1 MNEPVLSADIPG
13 EVARDV
19 GTIEAIETV
28 RCQAQPNLLWARVHT
43 STGAVGLG
51 ETYYLPG
58 AVERV
63 IHDLAAPLFLG
74 EPAGAISQLWSAF
87 FSCTNFF
94 GFAGAEMRA
103 LSALDMALW
112 DALGQVAG
120 LPVYQLLGGACRH
133 TVPAYNTCVNAGADH
148 DWDRALEE
156 PAALAA
162 ELRDLGYFGMKVW
175 PWDRFA
181 PQLHP
186 RGSTGPAGW
195 SAMGPVGSY
204 LSQTDLA
211 TGLSVF
217 EAARD
222 RVGNTFELLVEGH
235 GRWDVNMGIRIC
247 RAIEPIGVLWAEDIC
262 QPDSAEDLARLVRE
276 TRVPQ
281 AVSERLISRFAF
293 REVLRQQAAHIV
305 LVDLAW
311 TGGISE
317 ARRVAEMA
325 DTYHL
330 PFAPHDCTG
339 PVTALANL
347 HVATAQPNCLGVEVV
362 RGFINGYYH
371 EVLDKPISIDHGQLV
386 APTRPG
392 LGAALSSEFLGRGDV
407 NIVSSQVREISVE
420 VREISKEAVE

>member
-1 MNEPVLSADIPG
+1 MTAQATDERG
-13 EVARDV
+13 ERQRDV

-28 RCQAQPNLLWARVHT
+28 RWRAQPNLLWARVHT
-43 STGAVGLG
+43 SSGIIGLG

-63 IHDLAAPLFLG
+63 VHDLAADLFIG
-74 EPAGAISQLWSAF
+74 EPAGAISKLWSAF

-112 DALGQVAG
+112 DSLGQSAG
-120 LPVYQLLGGACRH
+120 LPVYQLLGGRCRDH
-133 TVPAYNTCVNAGADH
+133 VPAYNTCVNAGSSP
-148 DWDRALEE
+148 DWDRALAE
-156 PAALAA
+156 PGALAA

-175 PWDRFA
+175 PWDQFA
-181 PQLHP
+181 PQLKA

-204 LSQTDLA
+204 LSLTDLA
-211 TGLSVF
+211 AGLSVF

-222 RVGNTFELLVEGH
+222 RVGPTFELLVEGH
-235 GRWDVNMGIRIC
+235 GRWDVNMGVRIC

-262 QPDSAEDLARLVRE
+262 QPDSPEDLARLVRE
-276 TRVPQ
+276 TQVPQ
-281 AVSERLISRFAF
+281 AVSERLISRFSF
-293 REVLRQQAAHIV
+293 REVLRHQSAHIV

-317 ARRVAEMA
+317 AKRIAELA
-325 DTYHL
+325 STYHL

-347 HVATAQPNCLGVEVV
+347 HLATSQPNCLGVEVV
-362 RGFINGYYH
+362 RGFVDGYYR
-371 EVLDKPISIDHGQLV
+371 EVLDKPFTIDHGALV
-386 APTRPG
+386 APPRPG
-392 LGAALSSEFLGRGDV
+392 LGAALSMEFLDRDDV
-407 NIVSSQVREISVE
+407 DIVSSS
-420 VREISKEAVE
+420 

>member
-1 MNEPVLSADIPG
+1 MTEPVLSTEIAG

-28 RCQAQPNLLWARVHT
+28 RCQAQPYLLRARVHT

-74 EPAGAISQLWSAF
+74 EPAGAISQLWSAY

-112 DALGQVAG
+112 DALGQAAG

-133 TVPAYNTCVNAGADH
+133 MVRAYNTCVNAGTDH

-156 PAALAA
+156 PAVLAA

-217 EAARD
+217 EVARD
-222 RVGNTFELLVEGH
+222 RVGTSFELLVEGH

-247 RAIEPIGVLWAEDIC
+247 RALEPIGVLWAEDIC
-262 QPDSAEDLARLVRE
+262 QPDSAEDLGRLVRE

-305 LVDLAW
+305 LVDQAW

-317 ARRVAEMA
+317 ARRVADLAE
-325 DTYHL
+325 TYHL

-347 HVATAQPNCLGVEVV
+347 HLATAQPNCLGVEVV
-362 RGFINGYYH
+362 RGFIDGYYH
-371 EVLDKPISIDHGQLV
+371 EVLDKPISIEHGHLV
-386 APTRPG
+386 APAGPG

-407 NIVSSQVREISVE
+407 NILSSR
-420 VREISKEAVE
+420 

>member
-1 MNEPVLSADIPG
+1 MTKLATGNEPTEG
-13 EVARDV
+13 HGGDV

-28 RCQAQPNLLWARVHT
+28 RCAAQPNLLWARVYT
-43 STGAVGLG
+43 STGVIGLG

-63 IHDLAAPLFLG
+63 IHDLAADLFLG

-112 DALGQVAG
+112 DALGQTLG
-120 LPVYQLLGGACRH
+120 CPVYQLLGGACRQ
-133 TVPAYNTCVNAGADH
+133 TVPAYNTCVNAGPNR

-156 PAALAA
+156 PAALAT

-181 PQLHP
+181 PQLHA

-195 SAMGPVGSY
+195 SAMGPPGSY
-204 LSQTDLA
+204 LSLTDLA
-211 TGLSVF
+211 AGLSVL

-222 RVGNTFELLVEGH
+222 SVGQSFELLLEGH
-235 GRWDVNMGIRIC
+235 SRWDVNMAIRLC
-247 RAIEPIGVLWAEDIC
+247 RAVEPIGVLWAEDVC

-293 REVLRQQAAHIV
+293 RDVLSHQAAHIV
-305 LVDLAW
+305 LVDVAW

-317 ARRVAEMA
+317 ARRVAELA
-325 DTYHL
+325 ATYHL

-347 HVATAQPNCLGVEVV
+347 QLAIAQPNALGAEVV
-362 RGFINGYYH
+362 RGFVDGYYR
-371 EVLDKPISIDHGQLV
+371 EVLDAPVPLEHGRLT
-386 APTRPG
+386 APSRAG
-392 LGAALSSEFLGRGDV
+392 LGAALSTDFLRRDDV
-407 NIVSSQVREISVE
+407 NVVW
-420 VREISKEAVE
+420 SK

>member
-1 MNEPVLSADIPG
+1 MNEPVTSTQFPEG
-13 EVARDV
+13 EAQRDL

-28 RCQAQPNLLWARVHT
+28 RWEAQPNLLWVRVHT
-43 STGAVGLG
+43 SLGTIGLG

-63 IHDLAAPLFLG
+63 VHDLAADLFLG

-112 DALGQVAG
+112 DALGQSAG
-120 LPVYQLLGGACRH
+120 LPVYQLLGGACRD
-133 TVPAYNTCVNAGADH
+133 TVPAYNTCVNAGPHH

-156 PAALAA
+156 PAALAE

-195 SAMGPVGSY
+195 SAMGPVGSH
-204 LSQTDLA
+204 LSLSDLA
-211 TGLSVF
+211 TGLSVL

-222 RVGNTFELLVEGH
+222 RIGRSFELLLEGH
-235 GRWDVNMGIRIC
+235 SRWDVNMAIRIR
-247 RAIEPIGVLWAEDIC
+247 RAVEPIGVLWAEDVC

-293 REVLRQQAAHIV
+293 REVLRHQAAHVI

-317 ARRVAEMA
+317 GRRIAELA
-325 DTYHL
+325 GTFHL

-339 PVTALANL
+339 PVTALS
-347 HVATAQPNCLGVEVV
+347 QPAFGHFSTQFS
-362 RGFINGYYH
+362 R
-371 EVLDKPISIDHGQLV
+371 
-386 APTRPG
+386 
-392 LGAALSSEFLGRGDV
+392 GRGGPWLHRRV
-407 NIVSSQVREISVE
+407 LPRGVGPTIVDRPWPAPGSWPPGPGGRFIG
-420 VREISKEAVE
+420 

>member
-1 MNEPVLSADIPG
+1 MSDPVLAS
-13 EVARDV
+13 EVLQDKGRNI

-28 RCQAQPNLLWARVHT
+28 RWRAQPNLLWARVRT
-43 STGAVGLG
+43 SEGIIGLG

-63 IHDLAAPLFLG
+63 IHDLAAELFLG
-74 EPAGAISQLWSAF
+74 EPAGAISHLWSAF

-112 DALGQVAG
+112 DGLGQAVG
-120 LPVYQLLGGACRH
+120 VPVYQLLGGACRQK
-133 TVPAYNTCVNAGADH
+133 VPAYNTCVNAGPHH

-156 PAALAA
+156 PAELAA
-162 ELRDLGYFGMKVW
+162 ELRTLGYFGMKVW

-181 PQLHP
+181 PQLQP

-204 LSQTDLA
+204 LSLSDMA
-211 TGLSVF
+211 TGLAVF

-222 RVGNTFELLVEGH
+222 RVGPGFELLLEGH
-235 GRWDVNMGIRIC
+235 GRWDINMAIRIC
-247 RAIEPIGVLWAEDIC
+247 RAVEPVGVLWAEDVC
-262 QPDSAEDLARLVRE
+262 QPDSGEDLARLVRE

-311 TGGISE
+311 TGGVSE
-317 ARRVAEMA
+317 ARRISDLAA
-325 DTYHL
+325 AYHL

-347 HVATAQPNCLGVEVV
+347 HLATAQPNCIGVEVV
-362 RGFINGYYH
+362 RGFVDGYYRD
-371 EVLDKPISIDHGQLV
+371 VLDKPFSVEGGELT
-386 APTRPG
+386 APALPG
-392 LGAALSSEFLGRGDV
+392 LGAALSTEFLSRSDV
-407 NIVSSQVREISVE
+407 DVVC
-420 VREISKEAVE
+420 SK

>member
-1 MNEPVLSADIPG
+1 MTEPVTGTQFPEG
-13 EVARDV
+13 EAQRDL

-28 RCQAQPNLLWARVHT
+28 RWEAQPNLLWVRAHT
-43 STGAVGLG
+43 SMGTIGLG

-63 IHDLAAPLFLG
+63 VHDLAADLFLG

-112 DALGQVAG
+112 DALGQSVG
-120 LPVYQLLGGACRH
+120 LPVYQLLGGACRD
-133 TVPAYNTCVNAGADH
+133 TVPAYNTCVNAGPH
-148 DWDRALEE
+148 QDWDRALEE
-156 PAALAA
+156 PAALAE
-162 ELRDLGYFGMKVW
+162 ELRHLGYFGMKVW

-195 SAMGPVGSY
+195 SAMGPVGSH
-204 LSQTDLA
+204 LSLSDLA
-211 TGLSVF
+211 TGLSVL

-222 RVGNTFELLVEGH
+222 RVGRTFELLLEGH
-235 GRWDVNMGIRIC
+235 GRWDVNMAIRIC
-247 RAIEPIGVLWAEDIC
+247 RAVEPIGVLWAEDVC

-293 REVLRQQAAHIV
+293 REVLRHQAAHVI

-317 ARRVAEMA
+317 GRRIAELA
-325 DTYHL
+325 GTFHL

-347 HVATAQPNCLGVEVV
+347 HLAISQPNSLGVEVV
-362 RGFINGYYH
+362 RGFIDGYYR
-371 EVLDKPISIDHGQLV
+371 EVLDQPLSIDHGRLL
-386 APTRPG
+386 APGRPG
-392 LGAALSSEFLGRGDV
+392 LGAALSADFLSRGDV
-407 NIVSSQVREISVE
+407 NAVC
-420 VREISKEAVE
+420 SK